1 MTADPSLVPAPS
13 APSEQELDA
22 LFARHEAAS
31 LINLDTAIRLN
42 ALRFNGRDYD
52 YEIAG
57 HRADILVWRWLR
69 SRLPVLLAAA
79 RDKAA
84 MHFLSSNCCSVTL
97 RDSAGEE
104 REFAR
109 EYFSA
114 DDDFREFMRC
124 LPAEYEG
131 LLSAAVS
138 SSGSVEHG

>member
-1 MTADPSLVPAPS
+1 MPETEMPADPSLVPAPS

-52 YEIAG
+52 
-57 HRADILVWRWLR
+57 
-69 SRLPVLLAAA
+69 
-79 RDKAA
+79 
-84 MHFLSSNCCSVTL
+84 
-97 RDSAGEE
+97 EE